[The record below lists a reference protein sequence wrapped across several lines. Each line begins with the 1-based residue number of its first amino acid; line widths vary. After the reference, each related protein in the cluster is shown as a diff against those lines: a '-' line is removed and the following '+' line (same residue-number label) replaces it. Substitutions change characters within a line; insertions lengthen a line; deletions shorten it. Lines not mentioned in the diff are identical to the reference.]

1 MEGMAMTNKRSPAV
15 GDNFRRIQGI
25 SRSIERRLHE
35 EGILT
40 YTNLASLK
48 PQAISAILGDLNG
61 VTSERIMKENW
72 LEQAR
77 GLSSRPGSASAE
89 KDAVRKKNLPS
100 TKVKGLASFVVE
112 LLFGEE
118 GKVKRTKVLHV
129 DTGGEETWEEW
140 QGQRLLDFFV
150 TRAELCQPAEE
161 IDMPT
166 ATTAEH
172 RPEATMS
179 PEAIPADMIEPG
191 LTPSSPSQMAT
202 QPYVIK
208 IATSTGGSAPQQST
222 AIPAQ
227 AKASSGILSTNQA
240 FEVHLALDRPEIVS
254 IEGRPLSYKAN
265 IYAKSLK
272 GPLRQSIGEAGGQLE
287 PTGTATIVIG
297 GSPLQQG
304 LYRLQAVVDLADSAI
319 QSEHQTSSILQTG
332 EKLLRIV

>member
-1 MEGMAMTNKRSPAV
+1 MTSKRSPAV

-61 VTSERIMKENW
+61 VNSERIMKENW

-77 GLSSRPGSASAE
+77 GLSSRRGSASAESE

-100 TKVKGLASFVVE
+100 TKVKGLTSFVVE
-112 LLFGEE
+112 LLLGEE
-118 GKVKRTKVLHV
+118 GQVKRTKVLHV

-140 QGQRLLDFFV
+140 QEQRLLDFFV
-150 TRAELCQPAEE
+150 TRAELCQPAAE

-166 ATTAEH
+166 AMAVEH

-191 LTPSSPSQMAT
+191 LVPSPQSQIAA
-202 QPYVIK
+202 QPYVIE
-208 IATSTGGSAPQQST
+208 IATSTGGSASQQST
-222 AIPAQ
+222 ALPAQ
-227 AKASSGILSTNQA
+227 AKATSGILSTNRA

-254 IEGRPLSYKAN
+254 AEGRPLSYKAN

-287 PTGTATIVIG
+287 PTSTATIVIG
-297 GSPLQQG
+297 GSPLSQG
-304 LYRLQAVVDLADSAI
+304 LYRLQAVVGLSDSAT

>member
-1 MEGMAMTNKRSPAV
+1 MTSKRSPTA

-25 SRSIERRLHE
+25 SRSIEHRLHE

-61 VTSERIMKENW
+61 VTSERIIKENW
-72 LEQAR
+72 IEQAR
-77 GLSSRPGSASAE
+77 GLSSRPGSAIAE

-100 TKVKGLASFVVE
+100 TKVKGLTSFVVE
-112 LLFGEE
+112 LLLGEE
-118 GKVKRTKVLHV
+118 GQVKRTKVLHV

-140 QGQRLLDFFV
+140 QEQRLLDFFV
-150 TRAELCQPAEE
+150 TRAELCQPAAE

-166 ATTAEH
+166 ATAVEQ

-179 PEAIPADMIEPG
+179 PEAIPADMIQPG
-191 LTPSSPSQMAT
+191 LAPSPQSQIAA
-202 QPYVIK
+202 QPYVIE
-208 IATSTGGSAPQQST
+208 IATSTGGSASQQST
-222 AIPAQ
+222 AFPAQ
-227 AKASSGILSTNQA
+227 AKGTSGILSTSQA

-254 IEGRPLSYKAN
+254 AEGRPLSYKAN

-287 PTGTATIVIG
+287 PTSKATIVIG
-297 GSPLQQG
+297 GSPLPQG
-304 LYRLQAVVDLADSAI
+304 LYRLQAVVGLSDSAT